1 MVFSGYSRVLALV
14 FVFAIAALTIMPQQ
28 AAFAQETVS
37 DEIVQA
43 NREAAQQAL
52 AKGEKEE
59 ALELISQVVI
69 ARPTDLSARFFRA
82 QVLVALGRGLEI
94 RDELELMA
102 SLNLPAED
110 KKRALELV
118 KVIDK
123 QASRLSGKA
132 SIKLAIGHTDNANS
146 WPENGQFTGESGVVT
161 PLTDMYDKFDAIS
174 DEFVEGSVSV
184 FGDYKLTEAGD
195 WKAPFRFTASNKEAS
210 DTVNLDSKYF
220 SAKGGV
226 EKSFDTGTTIKT
238 NIGKT
243 IIDRVN
249 DYEGNTVN
257 TDLDVLNYDLEISQ
271 KYGQYQTAIKYASS
285 ESDASKTSS
294 ADLYDATTN
303 TTTLSLS
310 RPMGSTMFV
319 RGSIAAAQTRNDSD
333 ELASKKK
340 TDRDDTTL
348 SLLLVKVL
356 PNSQRVIAA
365 ASFINK
371 EYTEYLVNDAPN
383 TKREDDTFALNI
395 GYTIAGDQ
403 VLSYLEGYELGANF
417 TYSKTDSNQE
427 SALVESKTVS
437 FSISRKFDLF

>member
-1 MVFSGYSRVLALV
+1 MSMRRLFILASILGCFTLFNVGYYNPV
-14 FVFAIAALTIMPQQ
+14 M
-28 AAFAQETVS
+28 AQETVS
-37 DEIVQA
+37 DEQVQT
-43 NREAAQQAL
+43 NRKAAQKAL
-52 AKGEKEE
+52 AEGRQQD
-59 ALELISQVVI
+59 ALDLISQVVI

-82 QVLVALGRGLEI
+82 KILVSLGRGAEI
-94 RDELELMA
+94 REELVLMA

-123 QASRLSGKA
+123 QGSRISGQA
-132 SIKLAIGHTDNANS
+132 SIKLAMGYTDNANS
-146 WPENGQFTGESGVVT
+146 WPENGQTTGETGVIS
-161 PLTDMYDKFDAIS
+161 PLTDMYDKFKPIS
-174 DEFVEGSVSV
+174 DEFLEGSVSV
-184 FGDYKLTEAGD
+184 FGDYKLTEQGD

-220 SAKGGV
+220 AAKGGV
-226 EKSFDTGTTIKT
+226 SKEFDTGTSLKA

-249 DYEGNTVN
+249 DYDGNVVN
-257 TDLDVLNYDLEISQ
+257 TDLDVMSYDLEIGQ
-271 KYGQYQTAIKYASS
+271 KYGQYQTAIKYVSS

-303 TTTLSLS
+303 TTTLSVS
-310 RPMGSTMFV
+310 RPLGSTMFV

-333 ELASKKK
+333 ALASKKK

-356 PNSQRVIAA
+356 PNSQRLVVVT
-365 ASFINK
+365 SFANK
-371 EYTEYLVNDAPN
+371 EYTEYLVDTTPN
-383 TKREDDTFALNI
+383 TKREDDTFSVNL
-395 GYTIAGDQ
+395 GYTIAGKE
-403 VLSYLEGYELGANF
+403 VLSYLDGYELGANF
-417 TYSKTDSNQE
+417 AYYKSDSNQE
-427 SALVESKTVS
+427 SAILESKKVT

>member
-1 MVFSGYSRVLALV
+1 MKPLKRHWQKDRKEDAL
-14 FVFAIAALTIMPQQ
+14 
-28 AAFAQETVS
+28 
-37 DEIVQA
+37 D
-43 NREAAQQAL
+43 
-52 AKGEKEE
+52 
-59 ALELISQVVI
+59 LISQVVI

-82 QVLVALGRGLEI
+82 QILVSLGRGVEI
-94 RDELELMA
+94 REELVLMA

-123 QASRLSGKA
+123 QGSRISGKA
-132 SIKLAIGHTDNANS
+132 SIKLAMGYTDNANS
-146 WPENGQFTGESGVVT
+146 WPENGQTTGETGVIS
-161 PLTDMYDKFDAIS
+161 PLTDMYDKFKPIS
-174 DEFVEGSVSV
+174 DEFLEGSVSV

-195 WKAPFRFTASNKEAS
+195 WKVPFRFSASNKEAS

-220 SAKGGV
+220 SAKGGISK
-226 EKSFDTGTTIKT
+226 EFDTGTSLKA

-249 DYEGNTVN
+249 DYDGNVVN
-257 TDLDVLNYDLEISQ
+257 TDLDVMSYDLEIGQ
-271 KYGQYQTAIKYASS
+271 KYGEYQTAIKYASS

-310 RPMGSTMFV
+310 RPL
-319 RGSIAAAQTRNDSD
+319 AAPCLCGA
-333 ELASKKK
+333 ASPPLKPATTVKHWHRRK

-356 PNSQRVIAA
+356 PNSQRVVVAT
-365 ASFINK
+365 SFGNK
-371 EYTEYLVNDAPN
+371 QYTEYLVDTTPN
-383 TKREDDTFALNI
+383 TKREDDTFSVNL
-395 GYTIAGDQ
+395 GYTIAGKE
-403 VLSYLEGYELGANF
+403 VFSYLDGYELGANF
-417 TYSKTDSNQE
+417 VYYKSDSNQE
-427 SALVESKTVS
+427 SAILESKTVT